1 MAPEADVYAIIESG
15 GKQYR
20 VREGEVLRVEKLP
33 AEEGSTV
40 PAGRV
45 LAVGEEGRLKVG
57 QPEVE
62 GAKVWLKVLRH
73 GRGRKIVVFK
83 YKPKK
88 NYRRRRGH
96 RQAFTEVRVE
106 KIEV

>member
-1 MAPEADVYAIIESG
+1 MYAIIESG

-20 VREGEVLRVEKLP
+20 VREGEVLRLERLA

-40 PAGRV
+40 AAGRV
-45 LAVGEEGRLKVG
+45 LAVGRGAELRIG
-57 QPEVE
+57 QPEVD
-62 GAKVWLKVLRH
+62 GVRVWLKVLRH
-73 GRGRKIVVFK
+73 GRGRKILVFK

-96 RQAFTEVRVE
+96 RQDFTEVRVE
-106 KIEV
+106 KIEA